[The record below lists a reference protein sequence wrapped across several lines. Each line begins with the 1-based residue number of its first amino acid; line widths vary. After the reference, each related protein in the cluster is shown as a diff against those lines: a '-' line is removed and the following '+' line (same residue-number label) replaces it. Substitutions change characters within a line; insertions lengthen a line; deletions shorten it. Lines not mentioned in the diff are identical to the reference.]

1 MSMLAEIKPS
11 AERTGLDVVMG
22 SDHDS
27 VLSPVWNIGAWS
39 VRFVC
44 LKPRGQFEPDRSMM
58 GAVHIKV
65 VAGRLANI
73 DRGAYPR
80 PYEIRSTL
88 LNTDHVEA
96 GPDGALFAV
105 FTATGDIGAPVRSLD
120 QLRYRGPGAEALDWC
135 SFESRYAAATPH
147 FDGLDAHLS
156 AGFHLLD
163 DDGAEIAY
171 VYIWAAGKGVDMS
184 THNHSRKPTPTAPA
198 FAEVHWVM
206 HNGTGL
212 GGMYLTPEP
221 GGTAIRD
228 RFPMQQGE
236 EHGPFFAV
244 DAASGLPM
252 LRLNGAVDYPWHGWE
267 AGIDDESAQRYD
279 VVVAFEITAPYAQTL
294 RPD

>member
-1 MSMLAEIKPS
+1 MLAEITPS
-11 AERTGLDVVMG
+11 TERTGLDVTMG
-22 SDHDS
+22 SDDDS

-39 VRFVC
+39 IRFVH
-44 LKPRGQFEPDRSMM
+44 LKPHGQFEPDRSMM

-65 VAGRLANI
+65 VAGRLTNI

-80 PYEIRSTL
+80 PHEVRSTL

-96 GPDGALFAV
+96 GSDGALFAV
-105 FTATGDIGAPVRSLD
+105 FTATGDIAAPIRSLD
-120 QLRYRGPGAEALDWC
+120 KLRYRGPGAESLGWC
-135 SFESRYAAATPH
+135 SFESRYTAATPH

-171 VYIWAAGKGVDMS
+171 MYIWAAGKGVDMS
-184 THNHSRKPTPTAPA
+184 THNHGRPPKPTAPA

-206 HNGTGL
+206 HNGTGH

-221 GGTAIRD
+221 GAATRD

-244 DAASGLPM
+244 DAATGRPVE
-252 LRLNGAVDYPWHGWE
+252 RENGAVEYPWHGWE
-267 AGIDDESAQRYD
+267 AGTDDDPEQAYD
-279 VVVAFEITAPYAQTL
+279 IVVAFEITPPYARTH
-294 RPD
+294 